1 MDQLKL
7 DIVSFLES
15 RKEIIFERWK
25 EKIIIP
31 TENDYKK
38 VILRGELLFEV
49 MLHAF
54 SLEKEALDQY
64 LIKITSENAEYLK
77 INETTNF
84 SYIIYN
90 ANIAKNEMLI
100 EVSKYHSSW
109 EEIRPVYIKLSE
121 TIDRFLFYV
130 TNYYTSLKDEQIE
143 ETKHTS
149 KNNHED
155 RLTLLGQ
162 MTSSFVHEFRN
173 PLTTVHGFVQ
183 LLRSENPEL
192 PYMDI
197 ILNEL
202 EQLKFRITQFLML
215 SRKEVLNQEVTLFSL
230 NELLDQI
237 ASFIYPKLLEAN
249 VELEREL
256 EDNLY
261 VTGYIEEIRQV
272 LINIIF
278 NAIDVL
284 TEQMTSSVIKIKGY
298 LTEDHSIVL
307 ETSNTGPKIPE
318 QLLNTI
324 FEPFVTTKKTG
335 TGLGLYVCKEIIEKH
350 NGQLYCT
357 SDDEWT
363 TFTIKLP
370 PAETKNDETR
380 ED

>member
-7 DIVSFLES
+7 DIISYMES
-15 RKEIIFERWK
+15 RQESIFERWK
-25 EKIIIP
+25 EKIIVPEHDREAMI
-31 TENDYKK
+31 K
-38 VILRGELLFEV
+38 GGQLLFKV

-54 SLEKEALDQY
+54 SLPKKNLESY
-64 LIKITSENAEYLK
+64 LMLTAENAEAKK
-77 INETTNF
+77 IYKTSNI

-90 ANIAKNEMLI
+90 ANIIKNESLI
-100 EVSKYHSSW
+100 EIAQYRANW
-109 EEIRPVYIKLSE
+109 EDVKPIYIKFSDI
-121 TIDRFLFYV
+121 IDQFLFNI
-130 TNYYTSLKDEQIE
+130 TNFYNEIKDETKQLTE
-143 ETKHTS
+143 E
-149 KNNHED
+149 NHEE

-173 PLTTVHGFVQ
+173 PLTTIHGFVQ

-215 SRKEVLNQEVTLFSL
+215 SRKEVLNHEITLFSL
-230 NELLDQI
+230 NDLLDQI
-237 ASFIYPKLLEAN
+237 ASFIYPRLLEAN

-261 VTGYIEEIRQV
+261 VNGYIEEIKQV

-284 TEQMTSSVIKIKGY
+284 SEQMKASVIKIKGFK
-298 LTEDHSIVL
+298 TDDESIVL
-307 ETSNTGPKIPE
+307 QTSNTGPKIPE
-318 QLLNTI
+318 PLLNTI
-324 FEPFVTTKKTG
+324 FNPFVTTKKTG
-335 TGLGLYVCKEIIEKH
+335 TGLGLFVCKEIIEKH
-350 NGQLYCT
+350 NGKLSCT

-370 PAETKNDETR
+370 PAKNQEVEKQNTMQD
-380 ED
+380 

>member
-7 DIVSFLES
+7 DIVSFIES
-15 RKEIIFERWK
+15 RKESIFARWQK
-25 EKIIIP
+25 KIILP
-31 TENDYKK
+31 TENDYEKTILSGQFLFE
-38 VILRGELLFEV
+38 VILR
-49 MLHAF
+49 AF
-54 SLEKEALDQY
+54 SLEKNELDQY
-64 LIKITSENAEYLK
+64 FNKITSKNAESLK
-77 INETTNF
+77 IYETSKI
-84 SYIIYN
+84 SYFIYN
-90 ANIAKNEMLI
+90 ANIVKNEILI
-100 EVSKYHSSW
+100 EILQYDSCW
-109 EEIRPVYIKLSE
+109 ENIHPVYLKLSE
-121 TIDRFLFYV
+121 ISDRFLFFA
-130 TNYYTSLKDEQIE
+130 TKFFTAIKDQQVEDS
-143 ETKHTS
+143 KHLN
-149 KNNHED
+149 KDNHEE

-173 PLTTVHGFVQ
+173 PLTTIHGFVQ

-237 ASFIYPKLLEAN
+237 ASFIYPRLLEAN

-256 EDNLY
+256 EDHLY
-261 VTGYIEEIRQV
+261 VNGYIEEIRQV

-284 TEQMTSSVIKIKGY
+284 TEQMTSSVIKIKGFM
-298 LTEDHSIVL
+298 TEDQSIIL

-318 QLLNTI
+318 PLLNSI

-350 NGQLYCT
+350 DGQLYCT

-370 PAETKNDETR
+370 PANKSNKAR
-380 ED
+380 EEE